1 MGTHKSWKNDDGATS
16 GKFPTSVSPRGSSTR
31 YFRTKRSLG
40 NNQELFLQTQ
50 EHPGLGV
57 GQNEIQAVD
66 LSACW
71 PICLFLGN
79 KKLHWKGL
87 RGSRIGWQD
96 GSCGGQIGT
105 PYPAKGPGSGL
116 RWCCVIRQRSQWPG
130 RPRGDLPALFMEF
143 CWKRQLWAHPNILAS
158 C

>member
-1 MGTHKSWKNDDGATS
+1 MEEWRRCYLWEIHDFGL
-16 GKFPTSVSPRGSSTR
+16 SPGSSTR

-57 GQNEIQAVD
+57 GQNEIQA
-66 LSACW
+66 ACW
-71 PICLFLGN
+71 PIRLFLGN
-79 KKLHWKGL
+79 KKLHCKGL

-105 PYPAKGPGSGL
+105 PYPTKVPGSGL
-116 RWCCVIRQRSQWPG
+116 HWSCVIRQRSQWPG
-130 RPRGDLPALFMEF
+130 RSLGDLTALFMDF
-143 CWKRQLWAHPNILAS
+143 CWKRQLWARPNTQAS